1 MGELSS
7 VLQRG
12 LQDLEPGLASLR
24 GCPIMRLSEG
34 GEPAVVCR
42 HAALLG
48 PLYLQGQLLATAAGA
63 GRGGGGGDGRLGGKG
78 DNSTDPLAGPAG
90 RGPLRALVS
99 SESV

>member
-24 GCPIMRLSEG
+24 GCRIMRLSEG
-34 GEPAVVCR
+34 GEPAVVCG

-63 GRGGGGGDGRLGGKG
+63 GRGDGRLGGKG

>member
-12 LQDLEPGLASLR
+12 LQDLEPGLASLG
-24 GCPIMRLSEG
+24 GCRIMRLSEG

-63 GRGGGGGDGRLGGKG
+63 GQGGAMGGWVGKVTTAPILWQ
-78 DNSTDPLAGPAG
+78 DLRG
-90 RGPLRALVS
+90 RGL
-99 SESV
+99 